1 MASPAG
7 PSRRAPGR
15 ADLAAEGAPAAI
27 RARDLAFTYGGAS
40 RPTLRDVSFE
50 LGPGEALLIV
60 GASGSGKSTLGRAIA
75 GLVPGDFPGE
85 WSGTLRVGDLDL
97 PTTARAALAGVVG
110 MVFQDPGSQL
120 IMDRVEDDVAFGL
133 ENRAWPVGAM
143 RARVPDVLAQVGLA
157 GLGRRRP
164 NTLSGGQQ
172 QRLALAGVLAA
183 RPGVLVLDEPTAN
196 LDPDGTHAVFGLLHE
211 IRERRLA
218 TIVLIEHRV
227 EAAWPLADRVLALG
241 RDGSP
246 IDFGTPDDVV
256 ARSGERLRAEGIWLP
271 RAVDAAL
278 PLLPTALPLLPTA
291 PGAEV
296 RDWSGGA
303 LAAASPVAAGV
314 PLVLAGEVIF
324 GYTPHEPI
332 VRQATLAVRAGER
345 VVLVGPNGS
354 GKSTLGRLLVG
365 LLRPW
370 YGWVRLAGRDPASL
384 PARALARDAGYIFQ
398 DPELGF
404 IAERVIDEVRAGLPA
419 ARVGDADA
427 MLERL
432 GLPPAEF
439 GQRSP
444 YRLSGGEARRL
455 SLAATLVRRPS
466 LLVLDEP
473 TYGQDRRGYEALLEI
488 LRERI
493 DDGAAVI
500 AATHDERLVADFAN
514 RRIEMAEGWIVA
526 DEPVAVASGRD
537 ATAHQRQ
544 AVIEGPA
551 VAGARAG
558 GPDGS

>member
-7 PSRRAPGR
+7 PSRGAPGR
-15 ADLAAEGAPAAI
+15 ADLAVEGAPAAI

-50 LGPGEALLIV
+50 VGPGEALLIV

-97 PTTARAALAGVVG
+97 PTTERAALAGVVG
-110 MVFQDPGSQL
+110 IVFQDPGSQL

-133 ENRAWPVGAM
+133 ENRAWPVEAM

-164 NTLSGGQQ
+164 NMLSGGQQ

-196 LDPDGTHAVFGLLHE
+196 LDPAGTQAVFGLLHE

-246 IDFGTPDDVV
+246 IDYGTPDDVV

-271 RAVDAAL
+271 RSVETALSRVPAA
-278 PLLPTALPLLPTA
+278 PTAGGRGWPA
-291 PGAEV
+291 GVGSAAIA
-296 RDWSGGA
+296 SG
-303 LAAASPVAAGV
+303 SGV
-314 PLVLAGEVIF
+314 PLVLADQVIF
-324 GYTPHEPI
+324 GYAPHEPI
-332 VRQATLAVRAGER
+332 VREATLAVRAGER

-370 YGWVRLAGRDPASL
+370 YGRVRLAGQDPARL

-398 DPELGF
+398 DPDLGF

-419 ARVGDADA
+419 ARVGDAET

-432 GLPPAEF
+432 GLPPAAF

-473 TYGQDRRGYEALLEI
+473 TYGQDRRGYEALLQI

-500 AATHDERLVADFAN
+500 AVTHDERLVADFAD

-544 AVIEGPA
+544 AAIEGPA

-558 GPDGS
+558 GRDGS